1 MSERLPARLRALA
14 SELTRLR
21 EQAGLTTRQVA
32 ARMGTSIATINRT
45 ENAKRTPSVADV
57 ATMLAIYG
65 VTGAERTRILTMVEE
80 VNSPGWMEVSPR
92 FTHLL
97 KALIDFESEA
107 ISIVNFG
114 PSIVPGL
121 LQTPGYARAITK
133 TGLLDESQR
142 EALVSARM
150 DRQKVLVK
158 LVAPRYIAFLD
169 EAALRRPY
177 GGQEVMANQI
187 RWLMDRAK
195 LPNMEIRVIPFRHGG
210 YRNPGHFAMFEFERT
225 SRIVYVEHDGASGF
239 LDELDDIN
247 LFAHTT
253 SGLMKVALGSA
264 DSVNFLA
271 RILADYERS

>member
-21 EQAGLTTRQVA
+21 EQADLTTRQVA
-32 ARMGTSIATINRT
+32 ARMGASIATINRT

-80 VNSPGWMEVSPR
+80 VNASGWMEVSPR

-121 LQTPGYARAITK
+121 LQTPGYARAITA
-133 TGLLDESQR
+133 TGRLDEPQR
-142 EALVSARM
+142 ESLISARM
-150 DRQKVLVK
+150 DRQTVLIK
-158 LVAPRYIAFLD
+158 LVAPKYTAFLD
-169 EAALRRPY
+169 EAVLRRPY
-177 GGQEVMANQI
+177 GGREVMASQI

-195 LPNMEIRVIPFRHGG
+195 LPNVEIRVIPFRHGG
-210 YRNPGHFAMFEFERT
+210 YRNPGHFSMFGFDRV
-225 SRIVYVEHDGASGF
+225 SSIVHVDSDGAMGF
-239 LDELDDIN
+239 LDQEDDID
-247 LFAHTT
+247 LFEHIT